1 MIQVERL
8 SYLYPGSGRA
18 ALRELS
24 LSVEAGTFLVLSG
37 PTGAGK
43 TTLAMALAGIVPQ
56 FFGGRFFGRVRVA
69 GLDTVETPL
78 PRLAQVVGFVF
89 DDPEA
94 QLTATSVENEVAF
107 PLENRA
113 VPRVE
118 MRRRIAWAL
127 EAVGLRGLEKRPPHR
142 LSGGQKQR
150 LAIAAALATRPRAL
164 VLDEPTSQLDPM
176 GAEQL
181 FALLAR
187 LNAELGMTI
196 VLVTRDGER
205 AARYAHRVVLLEAG
219 EVVADGTP
227 QAIYGDVRLL
237 RAHGLEPAPVA
248 RLFSSWRARGCC
260 EAMPLYRE
268 AALAALPALKRR
280 CPPRCPSPPP
290 APSPQGEVWLEAEAL
305 HFGYRQGEAA
315 LRGVTLALREGDYL
329 LLAGANGAGKTTLVR
344 HFLRL
349 LQPDEGAVRV
359 GGMPV
364 AAIPFRELVREVGY
378 VAQNPDTQLFNAT
391 VAEEVGFAL
400 RHRGLDEAAV
410 RRRVGAMVEALGLE
424 AVRDRHP
431 LSLPRGLR
439 ARVVMAAV
447 LALEPRTLI
456 LDEPTA
462 GLDEEGMR
470 RLLALTRRLREE
482 GRTVVVISHHLEAI
496 APLATRMVVMA
507 EGRILADG
515 PTRAVMAEQALLRRA
530 ALLPPTVVEVGAR
543 LCPASRLL
551 TVEEVAGVVG

>member
-1 MIQVERL
+1 MRL
-8 SYLYPGSGRA
+8 
-18 ALRELS
+18 
-24 LSVEAGTFLVLSG
+24 
-37 PTGAGK
+37 K
-43 TTLAMALAGIVPQ
+43 
-56 FFGGRFFGRVRVA
+56 
-69 GLDTVETPL
+69 
-78 PRLAQVVGFVF
+78 
-89 DDPEA
+89 
-94 QLTATSVENEVAF
+94 
-107 PLENRA
+107 
-113 VPRVE
+113 
-118 MRRRIAWAL
+118 
-127 EAVGLRGLEKRPPHR
+127 
-142 LSGGQKQR
+142 
-150 LAIAAALATRPRAL
+150 
-164 VLDEPTSQLDPM
+164 
-176 GAEQL
+176 
-181 FALLAR
+181 
-187 LNAELGMTI
+187 
-196 VLVTRDGER
+196 
-205 AARYAHRVVLLEAG
+205 
-219 EVVADGTP
+219 
-227 QAIYGDVRLL
+227 
-237 RAHGLEPAPVA
+237 
-248 RLFSSWRARGCC
+248 
-260 EAMPLYRE
+260 
-268 AALAALPALKRR
+268 
-280 CPPRCPSPPP
+280 
-290 APSPQGEVWLEAEAL
+290 AEAL
-305 HFGYRQGEAA
+305 YFGYRQGEAA

-359 GGMPV
+359 GGRPV

-400 RHRGLDEAAV
+400 RHQGLDEAAV
-410 RRRVGAMVEALGLE
+410 RRRVGAMLEALGLE

-462 GLDEEGMR
+462 GLDEAGTR

-515 PTRAVMAEQALLRRA
+515 PTRAVMAERSLLRRA

-543 LCPASRLL
+543 LCPDSRLL